1 MLHAKTKAVAVAAA
15 ALVLAAGCG
24 SSKSGGT
31 NATGSTSGSTAAAGS
46 SGSASGKTYTIGL
59 LTDLTGLAASGNK
72 TSQQGVEAGIAW
84 AKTQGYNFK
93 LDTGDT
99 QTSPSAA
106 LTAAKKL
113 VDQDHALAIVADS
126 ALAFGGAPYFTQKG
140 IPVVGI
146 DQDANEWATSK
157 NMFSVTGVLYTNEVS
172 TVMGQFFKMQ
182 GASKV
187 GVLGYSVSPSSSESA
202 KAAAVSAQSAGLK
215 APYVNGAFPFGSTN
229 VAPVAL
235 AMKSANVDGFTA
247 STDPNTSFALVTALR
262 QAGVDLKVP
271 AFADGY
277 GGDLV
282 QAGPSA
288 SQVAQNVYFTL
299 GYEPVEMNTP
309 ATQQF
314 VHALNSVGVTGDP
327 TFAEYNGYASVVMLV
342 QALKAAGPQVSSS
355 SLMSA
360 LSNIHS
366 WDAGGL
372 LGNHPIDINNRA
384 QQVDNC
390 QYFTKY
396 VGSSFQLV
404 PGADP
409 LCGSVIPGK
418 TVTAG

>member
-1 MLHAKTKAVAVAAA
+1 
-15 ALVLAAGCG
+15 
-24 SSKSGGT
+24 
-31 NATGSTSGSTAAAGS
+31 
-46 SGSASGKTYTIGL
+46 
-59 LTDLTGLAASGNK
+59 
-72 TSQQGVEAGIAW
+72 
-84 AKTQGYNFK
+84 
-93 LDTGDT
+93 
-99 QTSPSAA
+99 
-106 LTAAKKL
+106 
-113 VDQDHALAIVADS
+113 
-126 ALAFGGAPYFTQKG
+126 
-140 IPVVGI
+140 VVGI

-157 NMFSVTGVLYTNEVS
+157 NMFSVTGVLYTNQVS

-182 GASKV
+182 GANKV

-202 KAAAVSAQSAGLK
+202 KAAAVSAQLAGLK

-235 AMKSANVDGFTA
+235 AMKSDNVDGFTA

-288 SQVAQNVYFTL
+288 SQVAQNVYFSL

-342 QALKAAGPQVSSS
+342 QALKAAGSHVTSS
-355 SLMSA
+355 SLMTA

-372 LGNHPIDINNRA
+372 LGDHPIDINNRA